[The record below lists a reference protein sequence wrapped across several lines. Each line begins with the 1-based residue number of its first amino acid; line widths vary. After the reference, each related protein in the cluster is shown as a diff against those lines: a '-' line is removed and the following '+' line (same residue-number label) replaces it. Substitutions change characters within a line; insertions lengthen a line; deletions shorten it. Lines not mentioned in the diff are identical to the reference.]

1 LSFSGIFSTL
11 AAYIPRVLQYLRAK
25 VDRKGGNPYGP
36 RPNTVVG
43 MNPAIKARK
52 TRTMKIKNSLKS
64 AKTRDKD
71 NKLIR
76 RRGRVYIINK
86 RNPRMKTRQG

>member
-1 LSFSGIFSTL
+1 LKKQEFWACISWISRHRG
-11 AAYIPRVLQYLRAK
+11 AK
-25 VDRKGGNPYGP
+25 VDRKGANPYGP
-36 RPNTVVG
+36 RPNTDERRSA
-43 MNPAIKARK
+43 AIEGQEEK
-52 TRTMKIKNSLKS
+52 TMKIKNSLKS